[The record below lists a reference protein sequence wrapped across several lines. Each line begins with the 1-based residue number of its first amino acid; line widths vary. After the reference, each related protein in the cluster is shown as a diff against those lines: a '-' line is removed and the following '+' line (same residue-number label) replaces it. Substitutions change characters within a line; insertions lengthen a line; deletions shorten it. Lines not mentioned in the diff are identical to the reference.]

1 MQRGGSLWPHMDFSQ
16 REKQNCLTDEW
27 GMVEDRS
34 GLGKRGVGEDRVYRE
49 NMGKEDCNREQLG
62 GWKPSAVEIC

>member
-1 MQRGGSLWPHMDFSQ
+1 M
-16 REKQNCLTDEW
+16 TDEW

-34 GLGKRGVGEDRVYRE
+34 GLGRRGVGEDRVYRE

-62 GWKPSAVEIC
+62 GWKPNAVEIC